1 MMNFTGLDPSVYLEV
16 VGTRITKTLA
26 TLRRNIIQEC
36 TARSQCS
43 SGFAGPVSS
52 MLVNRFGSRPVVI
65 MGGLMCGVSMVT
77 ASFGSSIAYLYFCIG
92 VIGGTVLLFLSS
104 IVLLLLE
111 QVLLFVVSL
120 WEFIID
126 HRLKPR
132 YHAILVYHSVCIPIN
147 PGPSGIGMLAV
158 CIFSHP
164 F

>member
-1 MMNFTGLDPSVYLEV
+1 MINFTGLDPSVYLEV

-26 TLRRNIIQEC
+26 TLRRNIVQEC

-43 SGFAGPVSS
+43 SVFAGPVSS
-52 MLVNRFGSRPVVI
+52 MLVNRFGSRPIVI

-104 IVLLLLE
+104 MCYCCLNR
-111 QVLLFVVSL
+111 F